1 MARKRGPVSIVSIAG
16 ELGISPATV
25 SRVINNR
32 TGVSETVRRLVQQ
45 KLREYDFK
53 VNYPAQRKQ
62 RIAIVSASAVFSHYH
77 AEVLS
82 GIFQYMQA
90 HNLTPCLIIYNRQGG
105 ETLLELLR
113 DQQCSGVILL
123 IPADFSRELP
133 DLASSGL
140 PVMQVDEASSIPTVG
155 FIDNDSYSGSLAA
168 VRHLLS
174 LGHRNIAYFSA
185 GQPTLNHLQR
195 LKAYENALSEQALSP
210 LILSS
215 GYHTPEERLQLLRL
229 NLRSHPEITAV
240 MTTNDDLAQL
250 VLRAA
255 ADLNIRIPEELS
267 VIGFDDYP
275 LSASLCPSLTTV
287 RHPSREAGARAAES
301 IGNYLASNG
310 RIPLQR
316 DILPTTL
323 ILRSSTAPAKNIKNL
338 MNSACKK

>member
-1 MARKRGPVSIVSIAG
+1 MARKRGPVSIISIAG
-16 ELGISPATV
+16 ELGISPAAV

-62 RIAIVSASAVFSHYH
+62 RIAIVSASASFSHYH
-77 AEVLS
+77 AEVLA

-140 PVMQVDEASSIPTVG
+140 PIMQVDEASSIPTVG

-215 GYHTPEERLQLLRL
+215 GYHTPEEHLQFLRL

-240 MTTNDDLAQL
+240 MTTNDDFAQL

-338 MNSACKK
+338 INSACKK

>member
-1 MARKRGPVSIVSIAG
+1 MARKRGPVSIVTIAE

-32 TGVSETVRRLVQQ
+32 TGVSETVRRLVQK

-53 VNYPAQRKQ
+53 VNYPAQRKP
-62 RIAIVSASAVFSHYH
+62 RIAIVSASAGFSRYH
-77 AEVLS
+77 AEVLA
-82 GIFQYMQA
+82 GIFRYMQN
-90 HNLTPCLIIYNRQGG
+90 HDLTPCLIIYDRQGG

-123 IPADFSRELP
+123 IPANFSRELP
-133 DLASSGL
+133 ELAASGL

-168 VRHLLS
+168 TRHLLS

-185 GQPTLNHLQR
+185 GRHTLNHLQR
-195 LKAYENALSEQALSP
+195 LKAYENALAEQNLSP
-210 LILSS
+210 LILES
-215 GYHTPEERLQLLRL
+215 GHRAPEEQLQFLRDT
-229 NLRSHPEITAV
+229 LRTHPEITAV

-255 ADLNIRIPEELS
+255 ADLKLHVPEELS
-267 VIGFDDYP
+267 VVGFDDYP
-275 LSASLCPSLTTV
+275 LSACLCPSLTTV
-287 RHPSREAGARAAES
+287 RHPSGEAGARAAES
-301 IGNYLASNG
+301 IGRYLASNG
-310 RIPLQR
+310 KIPLQR

-323 ILRSSTAPAKNIKNL
+323 IIRSSTAPAKNIKNL

>member
-1 MARKRGPVSIVSIAG
+1 
-16 ELGISPATV
+16 
-25 SRVINNR
+25 
-32 TGVSETVRRLVQQ
+32 
-45 KLREYDFK
+45 
-53 VNYPAQRKQ
+53 
-62 RIAIVSASAVFSHYH
+62 
-77 AEVLS
+77 
-82 GIFQYMQA
+82 MQA